1 MEKRMRNVTSISF
14 NRGIP
19 CVEAFPVSKIQEC
32 AAAILAADAATV
44 LQYGKSTGYLPL
56 RETIAKWH
64 GANSDEVLVSNG
76 SLQIQE
82 FLSALLLRPG
92 DTVFVEE
99 PTYDRAI
106 TTFRRHGANVIGI
119 PLKPDGPDIKLLAA
133 QLRKVT
139 PKFLYLI
146 PDFQNPTG
154 VTTSLSK
161 REEIVRLAERHD
173 FWIIEDGPYRALR
186 YQGSD
191 VPLMR
196 TLNPDRVLHLS
207 SFTKILSPGV
217 RVGYLVAPERIVE
230 AVARIATDTYVTPG
244 LLAQGVAYEFCR
256 RGWLEPNLERLK
268 GIYRPRLKATATA
281 LREHLPE
288 ADWVEPEGGFFLGL
302 TLPAAMNV
310 ANLRER
316 AEKAGL
322 SLSDGRGFF
331 PQGGGD
337 FGELSR
343 AERFLRLA
351 FPALSEPEISEGI
364 SRLARLVSH

>member
-1 MEKRMRNVTSISF
+1 MSIKIANISF
-14 NRGIP
+14 NRGVP
-19 CVEAFPVSKIQEC
+19 CVEAFPVSEIQQC
-32 AAAILAADAATV
+32 AAAILTDDAATV

-56 RETIAKWH
+56 RGMIAQWY
-64 GANSDEVLVSNG
+64 GASPEEVLVSNG

-92 DTVFVEE
+92 DTVLVEQ
-99 PTYDRAI
+99 PTYDRTI
-106 TTFRRHGANVIGI
+106 TIFRRHGASVVGI
-119 PLKPDGPDIKLLAA
+119 PLEPDGLDMAFLAA

-161 REEIVRLAERHD
+161 REEIVRLAEEHD

-196 TLNPDRVLHLS
+196 SLNPDRVLYLS
-207 SFTKILSPGV
+207 SFTKILSPGA
-217 RVGYLVAPERIVE
+217 RVGYLVAPERIIE
-230 AVARIATDTYVTPG
+230 AMAKIASDTYVTPG

-256 RGWLEPNLERLK
+256 RGWLEPNVERLK
-268 GIYRPRLKATATA
+268 GIYQPRLEATAAA
-281 LREHLPE
+281 LREYLPG
-288 ADWVEPEGGFFLGL
+288 ADWAEPEGGFFVGI
-302 TLPAAMNV
+302 TLSPEMNTDDLQGRAAGV
-310 ANLRER
+310 
-316 AEKAGL
+316 GL

-331 PQGGGD
+331 PQGGG
-337 FGELSR
+337 
-343 AERFLRLA
+343 ERFLRLA
-351 FPALSEPEISEGI
+351 FPALSEPEIREGI
-364 SRLARLVSH
+364 SRLAGLVSH

>member
-1 MEKRMRNVTSISF
+1 MAANVASISF

-19 CVEAFPVSKIQEC
+19 CVEAFPTSQIQQC
-32 AAAILAADAATV
+32 VAAILAADGATV

-56 RETIAKWH
+56 RETIAEWY
-64 GANSDEVLVSNG
+64 GSCPEEVLVSNG

-82 FLSALLLRPG
+82 FLAALLLRPG

-106 TTFRRHGANVIGI
+106 TTFRRHGANLVGI
-119 PLKPDGPDIKLLAA
+119 PLEHDGLDIEYLAA
-133 QLRKVT
+133 QLRKVA

-154 VTTSLSK
+154 LTTSLSK
-161 REEIVRLAERHD
+161 REEIARLAEEHD

-191 VPLMR
+191 VPPMR
-196 TLNPDRVLHLS
+196 TMNPDRVLHLS

-230 AVARIATDTYVTPG
+230 AVAKIATDTYVTPG
-244 LLAQGVAYEFCR
+244 LLAQGTAYEFCH
-256 RGWLEPNLERLK
+256 RGWLEPNVERLK
-268 GIYRPRLKATATA
+268 RIYGPRLKATVAA
-281 LREHLPE
+281 LREYLPG
-288 ADWVEPEGGFFLGL
+288 ADWVEPEGGFFLGI
-302 TLPAAMNV
+302 TLPSPMNV
-310 ANLRER
+310 TNLQER
-316 AEKAGL
+316 AEKTRL

-331 PQGGGD
+331 PQGGG
-337 FGELSR
+337 
-343 AERFLRLA
+343 ERFLRLA
-351 FPALSEPEISEGI
+351 FPALSEPEIREGV
-364 SRLARLVSH
+364 SRLARLISH